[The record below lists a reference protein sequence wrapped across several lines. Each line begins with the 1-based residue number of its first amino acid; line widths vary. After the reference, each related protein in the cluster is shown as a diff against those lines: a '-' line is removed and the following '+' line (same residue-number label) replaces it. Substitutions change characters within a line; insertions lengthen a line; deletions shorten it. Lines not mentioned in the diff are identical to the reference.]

1 MLRMR
6 AGRSCEGTMSVKA
19 FEVGKMYQCKNNKLA
34 VFMMIEILQAD
45 SNGVKSV
52 LAFFPSIGRVVPQ
65 PIWSDDEWEELET
78 P

>member
-1 MLRMR
+1 
-6 AGRSCEGTMSVKA
+6 MSVKA
-19 FEVGKMYQCKNNKLA
+19 FEVGKMYQCKNNKWA

>member
-1 MLRMR
+1 
-6 AGRSCEGTMSVKA
+6 MSVKA